1 MMEPPNR
8 VPNPIARPKASP
20 QIRCPLTLKRLE
32 QIQVLSDEHIIHEAI
47 GGPRWYSVRADKD
60 ANSRFGNGP
69 DSRFLN
75 SDIIKLW
82 RIRNGIFGKSDKNLS
97 LRMNGT
103 VKDQDQKVVVTFRN
117 GSTDVDYA
125 PRFRRSEDGR
135 RGRMIVPADRA
146 DEELMRVTNDFG
158 KKGIRLTVTDR
169 SSLGTPQLDIPF
181 EVESA
186 PIWAG
191 ALKIGYLAAFD
202 FLGDSFLDDP
212 LNLAWRQAIEAE
224 KMDALTSSPIQFQLR
239 VGTEPCPLTAVEHFI
254 HITNATP
261 KGRSVV
267 VHLFGSPFTVTALL
281 SQNPKLGV
289 PECLGRV
296 IHCNAKTSH
305 IHGLD
310 GPSPLI
316 PGLPNSVD

>member
-1 MMEPPNR
+1 MANP
-8 VPNPIARPKASP
+8 VPNPMPRPKASP
-20 QIRCPLTLKRLE
+20 QIRCPLTLKRIE
-32 QIQVLSDEHIIHEAI
+32 EIQVLSDEHIIHEAI

-60 ANSRFGNGP
+60 ANSRFGSGA

-82 RIRNGIFGKSDKNLS
+82 RIRNGILGKSDKDLS

-103 VKDQDQKVVVTFRN
+103 IKGQKQKVVVTFKN
-117 GSTDVDYA
+117 KSTEVDYV
-125 PRFRRSEDGR
+125 PPIRKSEDGR
-135 RGRMIVPADRA
+135 SGRMIVRVDRA
-146 DEELMRVTNDFG
+146 DAELARITKDHAKKNIRV
-158 KKGIRLTVTDR
+158 TVTDS

-186 PIWAG
+186 AIWAG

-212 LNLAWRQAIEAE
+212 LNSAWRQAIEAE
-224 KMDALTSSPIQFQLR
+224 KMNVLTSSPIQFQLR
-239 VGTEPCPLTAVEHFI
+239 FGTEPCPLTTVEHFI
-254 HITNATP
+254 HITNATS

-267 VHLFGSPFTVTALL
+267 VNLFGSPFTVVALL

-296 IHCNAKTSH
+296 IHCNAKTSEMR
-305 IHGLD
+305 GLD
-310 GPSPLI
+310 GPHPPL
-316 PGLPNSVD
+316 PLMQAG